1 MMELVMCLRITV
13 WAYVVYLM
21 WPGLTMVHHFV
32 VAKFTKHYL
41 VVEID
46 LK

>member
-1 MMELVMCLRITV
+1 MMELVMYFRITV

-21 WPGLTMVHHFV
+21 WLGLTMVLVHHFV

-41 VVEID
+41 VV
-46 LK
+46 